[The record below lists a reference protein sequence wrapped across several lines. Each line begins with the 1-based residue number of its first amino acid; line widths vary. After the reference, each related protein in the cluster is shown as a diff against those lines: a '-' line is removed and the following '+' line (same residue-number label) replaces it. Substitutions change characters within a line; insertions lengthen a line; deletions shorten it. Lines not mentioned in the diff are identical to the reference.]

1 MAWDV
6 CAKRGTTRLTPK
18 RKAARSNRAGEAKSP
33 IKSDFFG
40 LLLSTA
46 HRGAEVQGKTAACYA
61 YKLCIARLKLIAAP
75 HKIAQERWASVVPYC
90 GYNGAYAPLYAV
102 GVDAVAPR
110 YLGAKLGGDAVQKVA
125 VLHRYDYCAYKIL
138 VTE

>member
-1 MAWDV
+1 MQWYAMIRHY
-6 CAKRGTTRLTPK
+6 KQFTHF
-18 RKAARSNRAGEAKSP
+18 
-33 IKSDFFG
+33 SDFFDDG
-40 LLLSTA
+40 QHHKVSQIMRLLSTA

-61 YKLCIARLKLIAAP
+61 YKLGVARLKLIAAP
-75 HKIAQERWASVVPYC
+75 HKIAQERWVSVVPYC
-90 GYNGAYAPLYAV
+90 GYNGAYAQLYAV

>member
-1 MAWDV
+1 MHCVALGFIV
-6 CAKRGTTRLTPK
+6 SGLLLSERPRVRIAPGTP
-18 RKAARSNRAGEAKSP
+18 KSP
-33 IKSDFFG
+33 IKSNFFG

-61 YKLCIARLKLIAAP
+61 YKLCVARLKLIAAP
-75 HKIAQERWASVVPYC
+75 HKIAQERWVSVVPYC
-90 GYNGAYAPLYAV
+90 GYNDAYAPLYAV
-102 GVDAVAPR
+102 GVDAVAPH